1 MVDCHGD
8 IDFQSDLVKDLSE
21 ITGYH
26 TAAYKAGEM
35 LHTWVH
41 DKVWDIMTYRDQQFK
56 SVFSGTIGSKHKKWL
71 DAFDDSIA
79 AFVI

>member
-1 MVDCHGD
+1 LVDCHGD

-41 DKVWDIMTYRDQQFK
+41 DKV
-56 SVFSGTIGSKHKKWL
+56 
-71 DAFDDSIA
+71 
-79 AFVI
+79 

>member
-1 MVDCHGD
+1 MRANEPKSMSEMQQDVRKWIKRRD
-8 IDFQSDLVKDLSE
+8 IGRLPWRYWFYLVKDLSE

-41 DKVWDIMTYRDQQFK
+41 DKVW
-56 SVFSGTIGSKHKKWL
+56 
-71 DAFDDSIA
+71 
-79 AFVI
+79 